1 MFVVL
6 KKEIINSL
14 LAGVLISI
22 GGTAFLSCQ
31 EKVVG
36 AFLFSVALIFI
47 CAESLSLYTGKICY
61 FPEKI
66 NKKFFFELLC
76 CLLGNI
82 FSTYLC
88 ALFLKLNHSNLRTAA
103 DLACNLKLN
112 KSPLQ
117 IFTDAF
123 FCGILIYLAV
133 NFYKKNKSIFGILVC
148 IPVFILCGFEHC
160 IADVFY
166 FYLSSI
172 NDMVRIFSFILIA
185 VIGNSAGGMLIPFFK
200 KIAGK

>member
-1 MFVVL
+1 MFSVF
-6 KKEIINSL
+6 KKEITNSL

-22 GGTAFLSCQ
+22 GGTVFLSCQ

-61 FPEKI
+61 FPEKTS
-66 NKKFFFELLC
+66 KKFSFELLC

-82 FSTYLC
+82 FSTYVC
-88 ALFLKLNHSNLRTAA
+88 AIFLKLNHLNLCTAA
-103 DLACNLKLN
+103 DIACNLKLN

-133 NFYKKNKSIFGILVC
+133 NFYKKNKSMLGILVC
-148 IPVFILCGFEHC
+148 IPVFVLCGFEHC

-166 FYLSSI
+166 FSLSSI
-172 NDMVRIFSFILIA
+172 NNIPGIFTFILIA
-185 VIGNSAGGMLIPFFK
+185 IAGNSAGGMLVPFAK
-200 KIAGK
+200 KILGR

>member
-1 MFVVL
+1 MFSVL

-22 GGTAFLSCQ
+22 GGTVFLSCQ
-31 EKVVG
+31 EKVIG

-61 FPEKI
+61 FSEKT
-66 NKKFFFELLC
+66 NKKFSFELLC

-82 FSTYLC
+82 FSTCLC
-88 ALFLKLNHSNLRTAA
+88 AFFLKLSHLNLRTAA
-103 DLACNLKLN
+103 DLVCNLKLN

-117 IFTDAF
+117 IFVDAF

-133 NFYKKNKSIFGILVC
+133 NFYKNNRSMLGILVC
-148 IPVFILCGFEHC
+148 IPVFVLCGFEHC
-160 IADVFY
+160 VADVFY
-166 FYLSSI
+166 FSLSSI
-172 NDMVRIFSFILIA
+172 NNMTGIFSFILVAIA
-185 VIGNSAGGMLIPFFK
+185 GNSAGGMLIPFAK

>member
-1 MFVVL
+1 MFSVL

-22 GGTAFLSCQ
+22 GGTVFLNCK

-61 FPEKI
+61 FPEKT
-66 NKKFFFELLC
+66 NKKFSFGLFC
-76 CLLGNI
+76 CLLSNI
-82 FSTYLC
+82 FSTFLC
-88 ALFLKLNHSNLRTAA
+88 AFFLKLNHLNLCTAA
-103 DLACNLKLN
+103 DLVCSLKLN
-112 KSPLQ
+112 KSPFQ
-117 IFTDAF
+117 IFIDAF

-133 NFYKKNKSIFGILVC
+133 NFYKKNKSLLGILVC
-148 IPVFILCGFEHC
+148 IPVFVLCGFEHC

-166 FYLSSI
+166 FSLSSI
-172 NDMVRIFSFILIA
+172 NNIPGIFSFILIA
-185 VIGNSAGGMLIPFFK
+185 IAGNSAGGMLVPFAR
-200 KIAGK
+200 KISGK